1 MSDTHANTVAFVR
14 ETQIPQS
21 PPPATERGIVKWL
34 RENMFSSVLNSI
46 LSLLSIFF
54 IFMLIKDLGPW
65 FWNSTW
71 NAENLAE
78 CRELNS
84 GACFAVIN
92 ERWPQFF
99 FGFYPAEERWRPV
112 LAFLLLFPALAP
124 VLFDKAPRAL
134 LVVTLLFPFVAYWLI
149 WGGSIAFPLAV
160 LLGFVLAFVIW
171 KALAKTQPTIALIVS
186 VLVLVLYQL
195 VVGGAGLVENI
206 LMGILGNPEDGPALL
221 AFEEVE
227 SRNIG
232 GFLLTLILGITS
244 ISLALPIGI
253 LLALGR
259 QSDLIIIKYIC
270 VGFIEFIR
278 GVPLITLLFV
288 ANVLLAY
295 FLPPGTTFD
304 LILRVVI
311 MVTAFAA
318 AYLAEV
324 VRGGLAALPRGQY
337 EAADS
342 LGLDYWQAMQLIIL
356 PQALKISIPGIVNVF
371 IGLFKDTVLVSII
384 SMYDP
389 LGIVQPILADSDWNG
404 ILWELYGFV
413 ALFFFIFCY
422 AMSQYSRYLEQK
434 LRTDHR

>member
-1 MSDTHANTVAFVR
+1 MSDTHANTIAFVR
-14 ETQIPQS
+14 ETQLPPS
-21 PPPATERGIVKWL
+21 PPPAAETGVIKWV
-34 RENMFSSVLNSI
+34 RENLFSSILNSI
-46 LSLLSIFF
+46 LTLLSLLV
-54 IFMLIKDLGPW
+54 IFMVLKGMVPW

-71 NAENLAE
+71 NANSLSE
-78 CRELNS
+78 CREAGT
-84 GACFAVIN
+84 GACFAVIR

-99 FGFYPAEERWRPV
+99 FGFYPSTEYWRPLLTFV
-112 LAFLLLFPALAP
+112 LLFPALAP
-124 VLFDKAPRAL
+124 ILFNKVPQKAL
-134 LVVTLLFPFVAYWLI
+134 LFTLLYPFIGYWLI
-149 WGGSIAFPLAV
+149 WGGSLGGPIATILGVAV
-160 LLGFVLAFVIW
+160 AYGVYR
-171 KALAKTQPTIALIVS
+171 ALAAQAPVI
-186 VLVLVLYQL
+186 
-195 VVGGAGLVENI
+195 
-206 LMGILGNPEDGPALL
+206 ALL
-221 AFEEVE
+221 ASVATVVIWMLFINGFAADALAGVFGEGLEEVD

-232 GFLLTLILGITS
+232 GFLLTMILGIVS
-244 ISLALPIGI
+244 IALALPLGI

-259 QSDLIIIKYIC
+259 QSDLLIIKAIC

-288 ANVLLAY
+288 ASVLLSY

-304 LILRVVI
+304 LVLRVI
-311 MVTAFAA
+311 ILITMFAA

-342 LGLDYWQAMQLIIL
+342 LGLDYWQAIRLIIM

-371 IGLFKDTVLVSII
+371 IGLYKDTTLVSII

-389 LGIVQPILADSDWNG
+389 LGVVQPILADSDWNG

-413 ALFFFIFCY
+413 ALFFFISCY
-422 AMSQYSRYLEQK
+422 SMSQYSRYLENK

>member
-1 MSDTHANTVAFVR
+1 MSDTHANTIAFVR
-14 ETQIPQS
+14 ETQLPPS
-21 PPPATERGIVKWL
+21 PPPAAETGAIKWV
-34 RENMFSSVLNSI
+34 RENLFSSILNSI
-46 LSLLSIFF
+46 LTLLSLLV
-54 IFMLIKDLGPW
+54 IFMVLKGMVPW

-71 NAENLAE
+71 NANSLSE
-78 CRELNS
+78 CREAGT
-84 GACFAVIN
+84 GACFAVIR

-99 FGFYPAEERWRPV
+99 FGFYPSTEYWRPLLTFV
-112 LAFLLLFPALAP
+112 LLFPALAP
-124 VLFDKAPRAL
+124 ILFNKVPQKAL
-134 LVVTLLFPFVAYWLI
+134 FFTLLYPFIGYWLI
-149 WGGSIAFPLAV
+149 WGGSLGGPVAT
-160 LLGFVLAFVIW
+160 LLGVVVAYCVYRTLVAQAPVIALLASVAAVVIW
-171 KALAKTQPTIALIVS
+171 MLFINGFAADALAGVF
-186 VLVLVLYQL
+186 
-195 VVGGAGLVENI
+195 GAGL
-206 LMGILGNPEDGPALL
+206 
-221 AFEEVE
+221 EEVD

-232 GFLLTLILGITS
+232 GFLLTMILGIVS
-244 ISLALPIGI
+244 ISLALPLGI

-259 QSDLIIIKYIC
+259 QSDLLIIKAIC

-288 ANVLLAY
+288 ASVLLSY

-304 LILRVVI
+304 LVLRVI
-311 MVTAFAA
+311 ILITMFAA

-342 LGLDYWQAMQLIIL
+342 LGLDYWQAIRLIIM

-371 IGLFKDTVLVSII
+371 IGLYKDTTLVSII

-389 LGIVQPILADSDWNG
+389 LGVVQPILADSDWNG

-413 ALFFFIFCY
+413 ALFFFISCY
-422 AMSQYSRYLEQK
+422 SMSQYSRYLENK

>member
-1 MSDTHANTVAFVR
+1 MSDVHSQSIAFVR
-14 ETQIPQS
+14 ETQLPPA
-21 PPPATERGIVKWL
+21 PPPAAETGVVKWL
-34 RENMFSSVLNSI
+34 RENLFSSVLNGVLTVVSI
-46 LSLLSIFF
+46 IFIGYVLAGF
-54 IFMLIKDLGPW
+54 LPWIF
-65 FWNSTW
+65 NSTW
-71 NAENLAE
+71 NAGSLGE
-78 CRELNS
+78 CRELSS
-84 GACFAVIN
+84 GACFAVIR

-99 FGFYPAEERWRPV
+99 FGFYPSDQYWRPV
-112 LAFLLLFPALAP
+112 LTFLLLFPALAP
-124 VLFDKAPRAL
+124 ILFDRAPRAL
-134 LVVTLLFPFVAYWLI
+134 LAVTALFPFIGYWLI
-149 WGGSIAFPLAV
+149 WGGSVWFPVSV
-160 LLGFVLAFVIW
+160 LLGFVLGYVVY
-171 KALAKTQPTIALIVS
+171 ALLVNSNAVMALVAGVVTLIV
-186 VLVLVLYQL
+186 YQL
-195 VVGGAGLVENI
+195 LLGGVVEGTLNRIVFLGLEPVI
-206 LMGILGNPEDGPALL
+206 
-221 AFEEVE
+221 

-244 ISLALPIGI
+244 ISMALPLGI

-259 QSDLIIIKYIC
+259 QSDLIVIKTIC
-270 VGFIEFIR
+270 VCFIEFIR

-295 FLPPGTTFD
+295 FLPPGTSFD
-304 LILRVVI
+304 LILRVII

-324 VRGGLAALPRGQY
+324 IRGGLAALPRGQY

-342 LGLDYWQAMQLIIL
+342 LGLDYSQAMRLIIL

-371 IGLFKDTVLVSII
+371 IGLFKDTTLVSII
-384 SMYDP
+384 SMFDP
-389 LGIVQPILADSDWNG
+389 LGIVQPILADSNWNG

>member
-14 ETQIPQS
+14 DTQIPPS
-21 PPPATERGIVKWL
+21 PPPAAETGAIKWVRENLFSGPMNTILTLVSLFVIFLVLQGIV
-34 RENMFSSVLNSI
+34 
-46 LSLLSIFF
+46 
-54 IFMLIKDLGPW
+54 PW
-65 FWNSTW
+65 IWNSTW
-71 NAENLAE
+71 NANSLAE
-78 CRELNS
+78 CREMNT

-99 FGFYPAEERWRPV
+99 FGFYPSTEYWRPLV
-112 LAFLLLFPALAP
+112 TFILLFPALAP
-124 VLFDKAPRAL
+124 VLFDKVPRKVFFFTML
-134 LVVTLLFPFVAYWLI
+134 YPFIGYWLI
-149 WGGSIAFPLAV
+149 WGGSLGGPVAT
-160 LLGFVLAFVIW
+160 LLGFVFGYVLYRVVVQNSAV
-171 KALAKTQPTIALIVS
+171 LALIAGALGVVVWMLFINGAVAG
-186 VLVLVLYQL
+186 VLS
-195 VVGGAGLVENI
+195 GIFGPGL
-206 LMGILGNPEDGPALL
+206 M
-221 AFEEVE
+221 EVD

-232 GFLLTLILGITS
+232 GFLLTLILGIVS
-244 ISLALPIGI
+244 ISLALPLGI

-259 QSDLIIIKYIC
+259 QSDLLIIKAIC

-288 ANVLLAY
+288 ASVLLAY

-304 LILRVVI
+304 LVLRVI
-311 MVTAFAA
+311 ILITLFAS

-324 VRGGLAALPRGQY
+324 IRGGLAALPRGQY

-342 LGLDYWQAMQLIIL
+342 LGLDYWQAIRLIIM

-371 IGLFKDTVLVSII
+371 IGLFKDTTLVSII

-389 LGIVQPILADSDWNG
+389 LGVVQPILADSDWNG
-404 ILWELYGFV
+404 ILWELYAFV

-422 AMSQYSRYLEQK
+422 GMSQYSRYLENK